1 MLEIPEHQFC
11 LMSFNILYGGT
22 HLGQPLEQTAAVI
35 RLAQADIVVACE
47 QWGNAEPLADLLGFT
62 CHIVVAPPYWQ
73 SVAVLS
79 RYPILDT
86 FAKGV
91 RLELESRQSAC
102 VFGVHLTSTPYQPYQ
117 VRDKAYTSN
126 EEILDEARKAREQEL
141 VVVLSEI
148 QPLMEAGEKVLLCGD
163 FNEPSHLDW
172 TQASAQEGR
181 HFGLEMSW
189 PNSKRVTESGMEDG
203 YRAVFPDVCRHPGY
217 TWTSVPGLGVGGSER
232 AEHEVHDRI
241 DFVYHA
247 GPGLDPISASII
259 GENNRNADL
268 VVSPFPSDHRA
279 VAVKYQII

>member
-22 HLGQPLEQTAAVI
+22 HLGQSLEQTAAVI

-62 CHIVVAPPYWQ
+62 CHIVVAPPYWK

-79 RYPILDT
+79 RYPITET
-86 FAKGV
+86 FANGV
-91 RLELESRQSAC
+91 RLELDLQQSVC
-102 VFGVHLTSTPYQPYQ
+102 VFGVHLTSTPYQPYR
-117 VRDKAYTSN
+117 VRDKAYTKK
-126 EEILDEARKAREQEL
+126 EEILDEARETREQEL

-148 QPLMEAGEKVLLCGD
+148 QPLIEAGERVLLCGD

-172 TQASAQEGR
+172 TLASAREGH
-181 HFGLEMSW
+181 HFGLEMPW
-189 PNSKRVTESGMEDG
+189 PCSKRVTESGMEDA
-203 YRAVFPDVCRHPGY
+203 YRVVFPDVCRHPGY

-232 AEHEVHDRI
+232 AEDEVHDRI
-241 DFVYHA
+241 DFIYYV
-247 GPGLDPISASII
+247 GLGLEPRAASIV

-279 VAVKYQII
+279 VAVIYQIV

>member
-1 MLEIPEHQFC
+1 MLEKSDHQFC
-11 LMSFNILYGGT
+11 LMSFNILYCGT

-35 RLAQADIVVACE
+35 RLAQADIVVVCE

-86 FAKGV
+86 FANGV
-91 RLELESRQSAC
+91 RLELESRQSTC

-148 QPLMEAGEKVLLCGD
+148 QPLMEAGERVLLCGD

-189 PNSKRVTESGMEDG
+189 PNSQRVTESGMEDA

>member
-22 HLGQPLEQTAAVI
+22 HLGQSLEQTAAVI

-62 CHIVVAPPYWQ
+62 CHIVVAPPYWK

-79 RYPILDT
+79 RYPITET
-86 FAKGV
+86 FANGV
-91 RLELESRQSAC
+91 RLELDLQQSVC
-102 VFGVHLTSTPYQPYQ
+102 VFGVHLTSTPYQPYR
-117 VRDKAYTSN
+117 VRDKAYTEI
-126 EEILDEARKAREQEL
+126 EEILDEARETREQEL

-148 QPLMEAGEKVLLCGD
+148 RPLIEAGERVLLCGD

-172 TQASAQEGR
+172 TLASAREGH
-181 HFGLEMSW
+181 HFGLEMPW
-189 PNSKRVTESGMEDG
+189 PCSKRVTESGMEDA
-203 YRAVFPDVCRHPGY
+203 YRVVFPDVCRHPGY

-232 AEHEVHDRI
+232 AEDEVHDRI
-241 DFVYHA
+241 DFIYYA
-247 GPGLDPISASII
+247 GLGLEPRAASIV
-259 GENNRNADL
+259 GENSRNADL

-279 VAVKYQII
+279 VAVIYQII

>member
-22 HLGQPLEQTAAVI
+22 HLGQSLEQTAAVI

-62 CHIVVAPPYWQ
+62 CHIVVAPPYWK

-79 RYPILDT
+79 RYPITET
-86 FAKGV
+86 FANGV
-91 RLELESRQSAC
+91 RLELDLQQSVC
-102 VFGVHLTSTPYQPYQ
+102 VFGVHLTSTPYQPYR
-117 VRDKAYTSN
+117 VRDKAYTKK
-126 EEILDEARKAREQEL
+126 EEILDEARETREQEL

-148 QPLMEAGEKVLLCGD
+148 RPLIEAGERGLLCGD

-172 TQASAQEGR
+172 TLASAREGH
-181 HFGLEMSW
+181 HFGLEMPW
-189 PNSKRVTESGMEDG
+189 PCSKRVTESGMEDA
-203 YRAVFPDVCRHPGY
+203 YRVVFPDVCRHPGY

-232 AEHEVHDRI
+232 AEDEVHDRI
-241 DFVYHA
+241 DFIYYA
-247 GPGLDPISASII
+247 GLGLEPRAASIV
-259 GENNRNADL
+259 GENSRNADL

-279 VAVKYQII
+279 VAVIYQII

>member
-1 MLEIPEHQFC
+1 MLEKPDHQFC

-35 RLAQADIVVACE
+35 RLAQADIVVVCE

-86 FAKGV
+86 FANGV

-148 QPLMEAGEKVLLCGD
+148 QPLMEAGERVLLCGD

-172 TQASAQEGR
+172 TQASAREGR

-189 PNSKRVTESGMEDG
+189 PNSKRVTESGMEDA
-203 YRAVFPDVCRHPGY
+203 YRVVFPDVCRYPGY

>member
-1 MLEIPEHQFC
+1 MLEKPDHQFC

-35 RLAQADIVVACE
+35 RLAQADIVVVCE

-86 FAKGV
+86 FANGV

-148 QPLMEAGEKVLLCGD
+148 QPLMEAGERVLLCGD

-172 TQASAQEGR
+172 TKASAREGR
-181 HFGLEMSW
+181 HFGLEMAW
-189 PNSKRVTESGMEDG
+189 PCSKRVTESGMEDA

>member
-22 HLGQPLEQTAAVI
+22 HLGQSLEQTAAVI

-62 CHIVVAPPYWQ
+62 CHIVVAPPYWK

-79 RYPILDT
+79 RYPITET
-86 FAKGV
+86 FANGV
-91 RLELESRQSAC
+91 RLELDLQQSVC
-102 VFGVHLTSTPYQPYQ
+102 VFGVHLTSTPYQPYR
-117 VRDKAYTSN
+117 VRDKAYTEI
-126 EEILDEARKAREQEL
+126 EEILDEARETREQEL

-148 QPLMEAGEKVLLCGD
+148 RPLIEAGERVLLCGD

-172 TQASAQEGR
+172 TLASAREGH
-181 HFGLEMSW
+181 HFGLEMPW
-189 PNSKRVTESGMEDG
+189 PCSKRVTESGMEDA
-203 YRAVFPDVCRHPGY
+203 YRVVFPDVCRHPGY

-232 AEHEVHDRI
+232 AEDEVHDRI
-241 DFVYHA
+241 DFIYYA
-247 GPGLDPISASII
+247 GLGLEPRAASIV
-259 GENNRNADL
+259 GENSRNADL

-279 VAVKYQII
+279 VAVIYQIV

>member
-1 MLEIPEHQFC
+1 MLEKSDHQFC

-35 RLAQADIVVACE
+35 RLAQADIVVVCE

-86 FAKGV
+86 FANGV

-148 QPLMEAGEKVLLCGD
+148 QPLMEAGERVLLCGD

-189 PNSKRVTESGMEDG
+189 PNSKRVTESGMEDA

-217 TWTSVPGLGVGGSER
+217 TGTSVPGLGVGGSER